1 VDVIFSHDTYVGANA
16 GDKLQLDNATIKTHL
31 KSELGRNWMKEGGV
45 TFCKSAVTPVPG
57 PPYLDAGCM
66 MRSCKKPAA
75 GLLGAHFTDIDFW
88 EMANADFSA
97 AVRKQ
102 RLFLRRFLIIDN

>member
-1 VDVIFSHDTYVGANA
+1 
-16 GDKLQLDNATIKTHL
+16 
-31 KSELGRNWMKEGGV
+31 
-45 TFCKSAVTPVPG
+45 
-57 PPYLDAGCM
+57 M

-102 RLFLRRFLIIDN
+102 RLFLRRFLIKDN

>member
-1 VDVIFSHDTYVGANA
+1 
-16 GDKLQLDNATIKTHL
+16 
-31 KSELGRNWMKEGGV
+31 
-45 TFCKSAVTPVPG
+45 
-57 PPYLDAGCM
+57 M

-97 AVRKQ
+97 AVR
-102 RLFLRRFLIIDN
+102 